1 MKRLI
6 LAAVGFGLMLAGAAH
21 ADPIE
26 GTWKMPSGYNARIA
40 PCKAGFCLT
49 YINGPYKGKTFGT
62 MTPTGGGAYTGSLT
76 DYTKG
81 GKQYSGKG
89 RLDGDN
95 ALSVSGCVL
104 GGLICRS
111 QQLNRL

>member
-1 MKRLI
+1 MKRLMV
-6 LAAVGFGLMLAGAAH
+6 AAAGLSLTMAGIAH

-26 GTWKMPSGYNARIA
+26 GTWKMPSGYNAKIA
-40 PCKAGFCLT
+40 PCSEGFCLT
-49 YINGPYKGKTFGT
+49 YTTGPYKGKTFGT
-62 MTPTGGGAYTGSLT
+62 MKPSGGGAYSGSVT

-89 RLDGDN
+89 QIDGN
-95 ALSVSGCVL
+95 SLSVSGCVL

-111 QQLNRL
+111 QELKRI

>member
-1 MKRLI
+1 MKTMMM
-6 LAAVGFGLMLAGAAH
+6 AAAGFGLMMAGTAN

-26 GTWKMPSGYNARIA
+26 GNWKMPSGYNARIA
-40 PCKAGFCLT
+40 PCSAGYCLT
-49 YINGPYKGKTFGT
+49 YTTGPYKGKTFGT
-62 MTPTGGGAYTGSLT
+62 MKPSGGGAYAGSVT

-89 RLDGDN
+89 KLSGN
-95 ALSVSGCVL
+95 SLSVSGCVL